1 MDNERIV
8 AQINIRANNSKEL
21 VDNLTSYISQY
32 NVDYVQTNN
41 SAYVAQEIEQ
51 KINEVLIN
59 KYGYGK
65 YIRMVCK

>member
-1 MDNERIV
+1 MDNEHIV

-21 VDNLTSYISQY
+21 IDNLASCIARYS
-32 NVDYVQTNN
+32 VDYVQTNN
-41 SAYVAQEIEQ
+41 PAYAAQEIEQ

-59 KYGYGK
+59 KYSYGK

>member
-21 VDNLTSYISQY
+21 VDNLANYISQY

-41 SAYVAQEIEQ
+41 SAYAAQEIEQ
-51 KINEVLIN
+51 KINEVLVN
-59 KYGYGK
+59 RYSYDK
-65 YIRMVCK
+65 YIRMVYK

>member
-1 MDNERIV
+1 MDNEHIV

-21 VDNLTSYISQY
+21 IDNLASYISRY

-41 SAYVAQEIEQ
+41 PAYAAQEIEQ

-59 KYGYGK
+59 KYSYGK